1 MLRPLLTMCVATMLA
16 LTSAST
22 LGAQASKATPK
33 PPAGATVVLETAKG
47 TIEIETLPG
56 DAPKSVARF
65 LELAKASFY
74 REQRFHWVQPH
85 LIQTGDP
92 LSRDMTKMDKWG
104 TGGSGP
110 RLTPRPIGVAETSK
124 RPFTRGIV
132 GLAYVTGR
140 PPDSAD
146 SQFFILK
153 VANPNLNG
161 KYAVIGRV
169 TKGMDVVDKIE
180 KLDVIKMVSIK

>member
-1 MLRPLLTMCVATMLA
+1 MLRSLLTMSVATMLA
-16 LTSAST
+16 ITSATSF
-22 LGAQASKATPK
+22 GAQASKATPNT
-33 PPAGATVVLETAKG
+33 PAGATVVLETTKG
-47 TIEIETLPG
+47 SIEIETLPG

-110 RLTPRPIGVAETSK
+110 RFTTRPIGVAETSK
-124 RPFTRGIV
+124 RPFTRGTV

-140 PPDSAD
+140 PPESAD

-153 VANPNLNG
+153 VPNPNLNG

-169 TKGMDVVDKIE
+169 TKGMGVVDKIE